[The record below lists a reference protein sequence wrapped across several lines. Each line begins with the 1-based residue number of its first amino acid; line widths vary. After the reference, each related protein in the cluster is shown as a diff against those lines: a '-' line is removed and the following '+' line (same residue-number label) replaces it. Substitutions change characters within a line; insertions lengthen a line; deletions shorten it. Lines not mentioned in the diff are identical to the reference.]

1 MRETKFI
8 EQNKE
13 KWSKFEKILD
23 DNKKDPEELSEVFID
38 ITDDLS
44 YARTHYPNRSV
55 TVYLNSLAQKIFQ
68 KLNSVKYSKRNPFV
82 YFWKEEIEKSY
93 SVYAIE

>member
-23 DNKKDPEELSEVFID
+23 DNKKDPGELSEVFID

-68 KLNSVKYSKRNPFV
+68 KLNYQPQINIKIKISSEP
-82 YFWKEEIEKSY
+82 
-93 SVYAIE
+93 